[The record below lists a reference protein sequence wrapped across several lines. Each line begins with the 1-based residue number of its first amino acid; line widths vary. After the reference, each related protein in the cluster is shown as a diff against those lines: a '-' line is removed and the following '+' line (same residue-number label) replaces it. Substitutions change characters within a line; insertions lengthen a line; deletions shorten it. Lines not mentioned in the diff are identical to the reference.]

1 MEDGIRL
8 VGTLL
13 NQEKIAFSAS
23 CVNTI
28 KEFAS
33 YIWDAKAVDRG
44 EDAPIKQHDHA
55 MDAVRYFCYMVLNN
69 NRAKSRIN
77 PATDFIKGG
86 DGYIH
91 IYISR

>member
-1 MEDGIRL
+1 MLKAKNDVEDGIRL

-33 YIWDAKAVDRG
+33 YIWDVKAVDRG

-69 NRAKSRIN
+69 NRAK
-77 PATDFIKGG
+77 IKNKSSYGF
-86 DGYIH
+86 Y
-91 IYISR
+91 

>member
-13 NQEKIAFSAS
+13 NQEKIVFSAA

-33 YIWDAKAVDRG
+33 YIWDAKAADRG

-55 MDAVRYFCYMVLNN
+55 WMLSAIFATWSSITREQ
-69 NRAKSRIN
+69 KSRTN
-77 PATDFIKGG
+77 QAMDFIKG
-86 DGYIH
+86 
-91 IYISR
+91 R